1 MRALFSATNSASAL
15 PLYILNLTFRLLFFT
30 YREDVIRVLQVTFE
44 GDKTTTTALQ
54 ISKDYGYVLLAG
66 IWLYLNSA
74 LILVI
79 PVNRARKKY
88 GVKAPTIYPRDSEI
102 KKLKMSDADVKDYM
116 SCQRGHL
123 NNVEFSSV
131 FVPILLVGGLVSGD
145 RTFEI
150 ACAGMFAAFFRMLEA
165 ALSLWDAWSWGA
177 IPHR

>member
-1 MRALFSATNSASAL
+1 M
-15 PLYILNLTFRLLFFT
+15 
-30 YREDVIRVLQVTFE
+30 Q
-44 GDKTTTTALQ
+44 LQ

-150 ACAGMFAAFFRMLEA
+150 ACAGMFAAFFRMLGGLLYPYGMRGA
-165 ALSLWDAWSWGA
+165 GALFHIAELYIITVIGQQAMAMINDS
-177 IPHR
+177 P